1 MTRKDI
7 DILILDDDVDL
18 LTSVAELLADCGY
31 RVKGFADPE
40 SAVEFA
46 VDQTFAVGLFDF
58 RLGSVKNGLDVVEM
72 LQVMGAGAVGCEF
85 ADVFNAF
92 GSQVTL
98 IDVMPVILPLEDA
111 DASKE
116 VERSFKKRGI
126 TVLTAAKISNVK
138 AGKDSVSM
146 SVEAAGER
154 GGHAPPVDTESRAG
168 MPSMLCWFLAA
179 QYSSSPS
186 GPR

>member
-1 MTRKDI
+1 MTKKDI

-72 LQVMGAGAVGCEF
+72 LQVMGAQSAFVMVT
-85 ADVFNAF
+85 ADVERATKTRANDLKVFEF
-92 GSQVTL
+92 MRKPVQPQEL
-98 IDVMPVILPLEDA
+98 ID
-111 DASKE
+111 
-116 VERSFKKRGI
+116 
-126 TVLTAAKISNVK
+126 TV
-138 AGKDSVSM
+138 
-146 SVEAAGER
+146 
-154 GGHAPPVDTESRAG
+154 SRA
-168 MPSMLCWFLAA
+168 LAFTDKKA
-179 QYSSSPS
+179 A
-186 GPR
+186 